1 MGAAGVLVRGGYSGL
16 LTTDRCWA
24 GSPLGGG
31 IRSTAGLDCQMEQL
45 VMGSEAMFSMSLGE
59 PGGREACEEVAGTAQ
74 GKDSGEV
81 GHGVQKGEREG
92 RIAESQMY
100 GSSQSHGEEAPREPT
115 RKRTARQKVG
125 EMAGLGMEHLSPP
138 HSSPSSAE
146 MRSTPQGAP
155 TVGCAGGL
163 PVGCVLPFHR

>member
-31 IRSTAGLDCQMEQL
+31 IRSMAGLDCQMEQL
-45 VMGSEAMFSMSLGE
+45 VMGSEAMFSMGLGE

-115 RKRTARQKVG
+115 RKRTARRRWGRWQAWG
-125 EMAGLGMEHLSPP
+125 WN
-138 HSSPSSAE
+138 
-146 MRSTPQGAP
+146 T
-155 TVGCAGGL
+155 
-163 PVGCVLPFHR
+163 

>member
-1 MGAAGVLVRGGYSGL
+1 MLVRGGYSGL

-115 RKRTARQKVG
+115 RKRTARRRWGRWQAWG
-125 EMAGLGMEHLSPP
+125 WNS
-138 HSSPSSAE
+138 
-146 MRSTPQGAP
+146 
-155 TVGCAGGL
+155 
-163 PVGCVLPFHR
+163 

>member
-1 MGAAGVLVRGGYSGL
+1 MLVRGGYSGL

-45 VMGSEAMFSMSLGE
+45 VMGSEAMFSMGLGE

-74 GKDSGEV
+74 EKDSGEV

-100 GSSQSHGEEAPREPT
+100 GSSQGHGEEAPREPT
-115 RKRTARQKVG
+115 RKRTARRRWGRWQAWG
-125 EMAGLGMEHLSPP
+125 WN
-138 HSSPSSAE
+138 
-146 MRSTPQGAP
+146 T
-155 TVGCAGGL
+155 
-163 PVGCVLPFHR
+163 